1 MGVAVRSDTRDLS
14 HRMHMYALQLGQISA
29 ISPPHDHCMC
39 TRQFSHR
46 SRCSSCAAALSA
58 LYLAPPRHRIPDLF
72 SFLHRIM
79 SRVILLIVCALSVA
93 SCLVVQTGAMRS
105 AGERPPQSRWFLFL
119 QSSPVN
125 SHGPCDTASTSYIC
139 VRVHAS
145 PTRPAPRDK
154 VSITRSPRHTR
165 PCSCVWQPR

>member
-1 MGVAVRSDTRDLS
+1 MTGRRRPLGCRLECFGSLVPLLWTGVPTTSTPVDRQDPLPILRCPGNAFMLRRVFPDHLIKPMR
-14 HRMHMYALQLGQISA
+14 HQISA

-105 AGERPPQSRWFLFL
+105 AGERPPQSRGSF
-119 QSSPVN
+119 
-125 SHGPCDTASTSYIC
+125 
-139 VRVHAS
+139 
-145 PTRPAPRDK
+145 
-154 VSITRSPRHTR
+154 SPRAR
-165 PCSCVWQPR
+165 P